1 MEHEEI
7 RGKGDEGGQPE
18 LDEIHLEVLELAV
31 RERKPRGVGEHVD
44 EAPPV
49 AAAPREDTLE
59 ARARV
64 RKKRQVVSHQGH
76 QELFDAETLPP
87 PPNARAQS
95 AHAARAGPA
104 GCPAAARSTLR
115 PA

>member
-1 MEHEEI
+1 
-7 RGKGDEGGQPE
+7 
-18 LDEIHLEVLELAV
+18 
-31 RERKPRGVGEHVD
+31 
-44 EAPPV
+44 
-49 AAAPREDTLE
+49 
-59 ARARV
+59 V